1 MGRPELLL
9 TIGTGERRA
18 GWVSRPVRRRW
29 LPALT
34 IAVALGAAPLAGCAA
49 TDRPAAA
56 AAASPSAAQVPPTPG
71 PVRPE
76 ASTVRPEAEAVA
88 AALVALRSDLE
99 VTGVAESVLV
109 GECTRQ
115 AGYPVR
121 PSDPKAEP
129 DRETFAA
136 YPSPTPESAARSGYG
151 IAGRILTA
159 QTADTEQAWLE
170 TDETYRA
177 GITLAMFGDPQ
188 NQVEVT
194 FADGYSARIGAD
206 GCYADVRRSFFGDL
220 TEYAQQSW
228 AASQA
233 FGRAIGAVAESPTW
247 KAALAPWSA
256 CMGAAGRPGYAAPGD
271 IRMALFQQVAAIQ
284 VTSPSDRVDRYRQ
297 LAADERALAM
307 QDAACADSTGLDDAW
322 IAAVAADDP
331 DGLTAGGARITAWAE
346 RLAPLAPQVRDRAV
360 TAAGS

>member
-1 MGRPELLL
+1 M
-9 TIGTGERRA
+9 TIGIGEGRA

-49 TDRPAAA
+49 ADRPAAA
-56 AAASPSAAQVPPTPG
+56 ADSPPTAQVPPTPG
-71 PVRPE
+71 QVMPQASTAGPE
-76 ASTVRPEAEAVA
+76 AGTVA

-109 GECTRQ
+109 GECVRQ

-121 PSDPKAEP
+121 PSDPQAEP

-151 IAGRILTA
+151 IAGRVLTA
-159 QTADTEQAWLE
+159 QTAVSGQAWLE
-170 TDETYRA
+170 VDETYKA
-177 GITLAMFGDPQ
+177 GLTLAMFGDPQ

-220 TEYAQQSW
+220 GEYAQQSW

-233 FGRAIGAVAESPTW
+233 FGRAIGAVAENRTW

-256 CMGAAGRPGYAAPGD
+256 CMSAAGQPGYAAPGD
-271 IRMALFQQVAAIQ
+271 IRMALFQRVAAIE

-322 IAAVAADDP
+322 VAAVAADDP
-331 DGLTAGGARITAWAE
+331 DGLAASGAQITAWAG
-346 RLAPLAPQVRDRAV
+346 RLAPLAPQVRDRAIA
-360 TAAGS
+360 AAGA